1 MGPAPARNASTSASR
16 ALHNAS
22 KLTASPVPSAKMT
35 AFRRFVQVGRVVL
48 VNYGPDEGKL
58 AVIVDV
64 VDQSRVMIDGPS
76 DDASAAVR
84 RQVINLR
91 RVSLTDFA
99 LKLARGARAKTVK
112 AAWAKEDVSAKWAAS
127 SWGQKLAAQA
137 AKRAMSDKDR
147 FVAMLARKAAA
158 KKVRAALGK

>member
-1 MGPAPARNASTSASR
+1 
-16 ALHNAS
+16 
-22 KLTASPVPSAKMT
+22 
-35 AFRRFVQVGRVVL
+35 
-48 VNYGPDEGKL
+48 
-58 AVIVDV
+58 
-64 VDQSRVMIDGPS
+64 MIDGPS
-76 DDASAAVR
+76 DDAASTVR

-99 LKLARGARAKTVK
+99 LKLSRGARAKTVK
-112 AAWAKEDVSAKWAAS
+112 AAWAKEDVSAKWSAS
-127 SWGQKLAAQA
+127 SWGQKLAGQA